1 MLTFSPKGWNVKARH
16 GSAGWPREQRESV
29 PQGRHKTREVELI
42 EARRKIERSLIEM
55 KTFEGRATGQQY
67 LIVKGHVNQASV
79 YQAFTAHV
87 NQASVYQ
94 AFTAVE
100 LKEAVLH
107 IRGKD
112 DTPEE
117 RKKINSKSEAR
128 KIWKNGS
135 N

>member
-79 YQAFTAHV
+79 YQAFTA
-87 NQASVYQ
+87 
-94 AFTAVE
+94 VE

>member
-1 MLTFSPKGWNVKARH
+1 M
-16 GSAGWPREQRESV
+16 
-29 PQGRHKTREVELI
+29 I

-67 LIVKGHVNQASV
+67 LIVKG
-79 YQAFTAHV
+79 HV